1 VRSSKNPL
9 RIDQGSTTSLT
20 IIIADC
26 YLPCP
31 VFKICINIEREIL
44 INFMIYFI
52 KPPTAAFDP
61 PTILL
66 GKSFKRL
73 PHPSGFKILVSF
85 CD

>member
-1 VRSSKNPL
+1 
-9 RIDQGSTTSLT
+9 
-20 IIIADC
+20 
-26 YLPCP
+26 
-31 VFKICINIEREIL
+31 
-44 INFMIYFI
+44 MIYFI

-85 CD
+85 CDWTDTFNFGQKNYLKIEGIHRR